1 MAGFDVGHGFVH
13 EALTGLVDDHR
24 AGELRSFKANQGRP
38 TSGTVG
44 PPTRRLPSFEC
55 GAELFGGDDA
65 VAGVGLGAD
74 RPPVVM
80 GARWYLMRICSL

>member
-1 MAGFDVGHGFVH
+1 MKRLPAW
-13 EALTGLVDDHR
+13 LTITEP
-24 AGELRSFKANQGRP
+24 GELRSFKANQGRP

-44 PPTRRLPSFEC
+44 PHQASSINSSAAPK
-55 GAELFGGDDA
+55 LFGGDDA